1 MTRISTFAANRSA
14 LADLMKAQ
22 QSVFEAQKQLI
33 TGKKATDLKGVGH
46 DAETLQATRAAA
58 ARSVA
63 YEQAGVRAA
72 ARLEAQDTALEN
84 LTEAAS
90 DLRLAVT
97 TKDGNYVMHEVRE
110 AFYKVVNALNTKH
123 AGSYIF
129 GGTRSDVLPVNAT
142 TLDDMLPLAA
152 SDDVFQNNDR
162 RPTVQ
167 MDTHITVEVGL
178 LASEVGGELMA
189 SFKRIVD
196 FENGANGP
204 FTQPMTS
211 AQESFILGEVN
222 AVITAMD
229 NIFTKV
235 GEAGATAAHVD
246 TLIAS
251 HEDRQTFLDR
261 FIGEMEDVDM
271 ADAATSFQQAQ
282 TALDVS
288 AKTFSSLSQ
297 VSLLP
302 FLR

>member
-1 MTRISTFAANRSA
+1 MTRISTFAANQSA

-22 QSVFEAQKQLI
+22 RSVFESQKQLI
-33 TGKKATDLKGVGH
+33 TGKRATDLKGVGH
-46 DAETLQATRAAA
+46 EAETLQATRAAQ
-58 ARSVA
+58 ARSVS

-84 LTEAAS
+84 LTDAAN
-90 DLRLAVT
+90 DLRTAVT

-110 AFYKVVNALNTKH
+110 AFYKVSNALNTKH

-129 GGTRSDVLPVNAT
+129 GGTRTDVLPVNAQN
-142 TLDDMLPLAA
+142 LDDLLPMGAA
-152 SDDVFQNNDR
+152 SDAFQHNDR

-178 LASEVGGELMA
+178 LANEVGGELMD

-196 FENGANGP
+196 FENGVNGP
-204 FTQPMTS
+204 FEQPMTS
-211 AQESFILGEVN
+211 AQETFILGEV
-222 AVITAMD
+222 ASIITAMD

-271 ADAATSFQQAQ
+271 ADAATRFQQAQ